1 MPEAWQNREWKNR
14 SENPHARRDIFAL
27 VVLSVA
33 ALGAFSESTRA
44 AGMGL
49 FQYVADS
56 YLVMFVDRLSTTFI
70 CF

>member
-1 MPEAWQNREWKNR
+1 MEKIAQKVRTPEGY
-14 SENPHARRDIFAL
+14 FAL
-27 VVLSVA
+27 AILSVA
-33 ALGAFSESTRA
+33 ALGAFSESARA

-56 YLVMFVDRLSTTFI
+56 YFVMFVDRLSTIFI

>member
-1 MPEAWQNREWKNR
+1 MEKIAQKICTPEGYL
-14 SENPHARRDIFAL
+14 AL
-27 VVLSVA
+27 AVLSVA